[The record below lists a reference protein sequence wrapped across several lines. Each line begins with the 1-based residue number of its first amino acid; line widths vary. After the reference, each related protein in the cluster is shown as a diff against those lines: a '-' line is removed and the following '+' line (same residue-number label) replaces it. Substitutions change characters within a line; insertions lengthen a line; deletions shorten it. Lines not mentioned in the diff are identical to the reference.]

1 MSMVATTSRFGSIE
15 YQDEDVLTFVE
26 GPYGFPDLRR
36 FVILEHKPGSP
47 FRWLQSLDE
56 PGIAFLVI
64 SPSHLFPD
72 YAPSISEERARSISL
87 TASDPILVNVVVTI
101 PQGNPEAMTANL
113 AGPIIINPK
122 TREARQIIVEEGQ
135 YGTKHSIMDA
145 LNALAEAAA

>member
-1 MSMVATTSRFGSIE
+1 MKMVAVTSRFGSIE
-15 YQDEDVLTFVE
+15 YQEEDVLTFAE

-56 PGIAFLVI
+56 PGIAFLII
-64 SPSHLFPD
+64 SPTQLFPD
-72 YAPSISEERARSISL
+72 YAPSISEESAKSISL
-87 TASDPILVNVVVTI
+87 TASDPVLVNVVVTI

-145 LNALAEAAA
+145 LSALAETAA